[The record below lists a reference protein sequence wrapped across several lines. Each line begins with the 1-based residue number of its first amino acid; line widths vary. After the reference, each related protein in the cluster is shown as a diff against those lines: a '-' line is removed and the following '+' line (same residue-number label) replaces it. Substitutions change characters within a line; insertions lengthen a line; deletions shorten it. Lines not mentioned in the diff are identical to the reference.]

1 MKRSTSLLSP
11 LSVIFRTAYA
21 EDVNFL
27 FTGQAHISV
36 LNFTTSYELTTPNNS
51 IGCLNAR
58 GALTLND
65 CAVFTKTEFAAPLW
79 TQQIVTARGPCSFRD
94 NTTVTNA
101 KSAYGWDDH
110 ALSCTEGYE
119 REGFYTVNGFKY
131 PFLCQ
136 GNIGCLHETTRVPA
150 TNIDELPIW
159 EYHWGDSQM
168 DGTPGQL
175 RVVLLWEPISNK
187 TSTKVKLASSLGTI

>member
-1 MKRSTSLLSP
+1 MKRSTLLLSLLSA
-11 LSVIFRTAYA
+11 IFRTAYA

-101 KSAYGWDDH
+101 KSAYGWNDH
-110 ALSCTEGYE
+110 ALSCAEGYE
-119 REGFYTVNGFKY
+119 REGFYTVVSACFHWMRLILGGWLIRLRGSVRMDSSIRSSARATSAACMRQRGCRRRISMSFQ
-131 PFLCQ
+131 FGSIIGAVRRWTVRQ
-136 GNIGCLHETTRVPA
+136 G
-150 TNIDELPIW
+150 
-159 EYHWGDSQM
+159 S
-168 DGTPGQL
+168 
-175 RVVLLWEPISNK
+175 
-187 TSTKVKLASSLGTI
+187 